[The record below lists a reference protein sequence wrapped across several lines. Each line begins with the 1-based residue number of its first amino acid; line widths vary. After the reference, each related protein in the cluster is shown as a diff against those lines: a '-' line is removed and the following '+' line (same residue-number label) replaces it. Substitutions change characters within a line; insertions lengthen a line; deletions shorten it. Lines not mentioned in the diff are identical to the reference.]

1 MSDSSA
7 NPQQT
12 NSEFPWSEFVEKQLA
27 KIASLPPNW
36 DRMDA
41 EVPSQDA
48 IADARNFLK
57 ELRLIGLDIPK
68 PGIAPT
74 RNGGILLVWEQ
85 GAKALEVEF
94 EDSGTIGYL
103 FEDEENRISR
113 EENLSPGD
121 DTEDVQNYLN
131 EIYG

>member
-7 NPQQT
+7 NQQQT
-12 NSEFPWSEFVEKQLA
+12 SSEFPWSEFLEKQLA

-41 EVPSQDA
+41 EAPSQDA
-48 IADARNFLK
+48 IADVRSFLK
-57 ELRLIGLDIPK
+57 RLNLTGLEIPK

-74 RNGGILLVWEQ
+74 PDGGVLLIWEQ
-85 GAKALEVEF
+85 GAKALEIEF
-94 EDSGTIGYL
+94 EDSGNIGYL

-113 EENLSPGD
+113 EQSLSLG
-121 DTEDVQNYLN
+121 EEWEVVQNYLN
-131 EIYG
+131 EMYG

>member
-7 NPQQT
+7 NSQQT
-12 NSEFPWSEFVEKQLA
+12 SSEFPWSEFLEKQLA

-41 EVPSQDA
+41 EAPSQSA
-48 IADARNFLK
+48 VADARNFLK
-57 ELRLIGLDIPK
+57 NLKLVGLAIPK

-74 RNGGILLVWEQ
+74 PDGGILFVWEQ

-94 EDSGTIGYL
+94 EISGAIGYL
-103 FEDEENRISR
+103 FEDEKNRISR
-113 EENLSPGD
+113 EESLAAD
-121 DTEDVQNYLN
+121 EATEDIQNYLS
-131 EIYG
+131 EMYG